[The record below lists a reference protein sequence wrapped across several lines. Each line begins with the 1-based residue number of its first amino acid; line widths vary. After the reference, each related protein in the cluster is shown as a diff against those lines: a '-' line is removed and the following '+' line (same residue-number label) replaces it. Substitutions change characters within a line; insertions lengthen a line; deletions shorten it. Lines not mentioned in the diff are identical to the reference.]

1 MNSFAWAT
9 WKSVYLELFLCS
21 GASGLSTTLIATMAD
36 EGSRETYG
44 EDSQAQT
51 QVKAG
56 SPNDFLKSMS
66 DYIELLTVGVI
77 GKRVAVRL
85 NSGIDYHGMYVAY
98 NF

>member
-1 MNSFAWAT
+1 M
-9 WKSVYLELFLCS
+9 
-21 GASGLSTTLIATMAD
+21 STTLIATMAD

-85 NSGIDYHGMYVAY
+85 NSGIDYHGTVSYTHL
-98 NF
+98 